1 MCPLPKLFHWLY
13 VFSLASL
20 CRALATDTRSFCP
33 ALPPSHSARGIPQP
47 GRRGG
52 GCGGARTRGGPTFS
66 RGALLSRPTSS
77 VSSSQVGET
86 ASGESKQSPLTKPP
100 DESFVG
106 CWSSFFARN
115 LKVTVADML
124 AVLLSAHLR
133 WGPLFR
139 RPRTF
144 SFSFFFLCSV
154 SVCKRSTWWAVVMSS
169 RGNFGTG
176 G

>member
-1 MCPLPKLFHWLY
+1 MCPLPKLFLWLY

-20 CRALATDTRSFCP
+20 CRALAADTRSLCP
-33 ALPPSHSARGIPQP
+33 ALPPSHSARGIPRP
-47 GRRGG
+47 GRGVRGG
-52 GCGGARTRGGPTFS
+52 QDSEAPPSPGARF
-66 RGALLSRPTSS
+66 SRPTSS
-77 VSSSQVGET
+77 VFSSQVGET

-106 CWSSFFARN
+106 CWSSFFAKN

-144 SFSFFFLCSV
+144 SFFFLLRFCLQTKHLV
-154 SVCKRSTWWAVVMSS
+154 GSS
-169 RGNFGTG
+169 NELTG
-176 G
+176 KLRNWRLGSSSL